1 MRIIVDAFGGDNAPL
16 EIIKGVQMAREEYK
30 VEISLSGNREEI
42 ERCAK
47 ENNLSLDGLEILDA
61 DGMIP
66 VEADPTTLL
75 KEYENCSMA
84 VGLRALK
91 EGKGDA
97 FVSAG
102 STGALVV
109 GASLVVKRIKGV
121 RRTAISTV
129 IPNNNGCFMLMDSGA
144 NAECNSD
151 MLVQF
156 GMMGSVYMNKIMSV
170 KNPRVGL
177 LNIGTEETKGLDLQ
191 RETYARLKT
200 APVNFVGN
208 VEARGLPLGDCD
220 VAVCD
225 GFTGNVALKLIEGMA
240 KFFSGQLKGM
250 LLRSF
255 KTKIAAL
262 LLKDSIKG
270 FKAKLDYKEH
280 GGAPL
285 LGISKTVIK
294 AHGSSDA
301 RAIKNAIRQAKN
313 CVESGVIEAISENLS
328 RMKEQAKSAQ
338 PTQE

>member
-1 MRIIVDAFGGDNAPL
+1 MRIIIDAFGGDNAPL
-16 EIIKGVQMAREEYK
+16 EIIKGAQLAQQEYG
-30 VEISLSGNREEI
+30 VDITLAGERGEI

-47 ENNLSLDGLEILDA
+47 KNGLSLDKMEILDA
-61 DGMIP
+61 QGMIP

-121 RRTAISTV
+121 RRTAIPTV
-129 IPNNNGCFMLMDSGA
+129 IPSEKGCFMLIDSGA
-144 NAECNSD
+144 NAECSSD

-156 GMMGSVYMNKIMSV
+156 GMMGSVYMNKIEGISS
-170 KNPRVGL
+170 PRVGL
-177 LNIGTEETKGLDLQ
+177 INIGTEENKGLDLH
-191 RETYARLKT
+191 RETYQRLKEM
-200 APVNFVGN
+200 PLNFIGN
-208 VEARGLPLGDCD
+208 VEARGLPMGDCD

-225 GFTGNVALKLIEGMA
+225 GFTGNVTLKLIEGMA
-240 KFFSGQLKGM
+240 KFFSHQLKGM
-250 LLRSF
+250 FMRST
-255 KTKIAAL
+255 KTKLAAL
-262 LLKDSIKG
+262 LLKDGVKE
-270 FKAKLDYKEH
+270 FKQKLDYSEY

-301 RAIKNAIRQAKN
+301 KSIKNAIRQAKQ
-313 CVESGVIEAISENLS
+313 CVESGVNETIAENLVK
-328 RMKEQAKSAQ
+328 MKEEAKNS
-338 PTQE
+338 